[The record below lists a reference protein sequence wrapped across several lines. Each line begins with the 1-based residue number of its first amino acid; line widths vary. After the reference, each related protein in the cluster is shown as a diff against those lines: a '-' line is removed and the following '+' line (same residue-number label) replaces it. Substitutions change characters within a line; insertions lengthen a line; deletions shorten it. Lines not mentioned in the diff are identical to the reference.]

1 MTNWYKNITAQ
12 TYYDIINDP
21 ETYSDPDDPEHFNAN
36 RYFSIGQNEDS
47 EENYCWIWNGR
58 EMRARRGGTH
68 ALNFSDLYSNT
79 KENPNIYRGWYDPSQ
94 KLISV
99 IIPRLKGQVDP
110 ALEPESLPTKLRV
123 ILSDYFGTDNKI
135 MVF

>member
-21 ETYSDPDDPEHFNAN
+21 ETYSDSDDPEHFNAN
-36 RYFSIGQNEDS
+36 RYFSIGQNEDV

-58 EMRARRGGTH
+58 EMRTRRGGTH
-68 ALNFSDLYSNT
+68 ALNFPDLYSNS
-79 KENPNIYRGWYDPSQ
+79 KEDPNIYRGWYDPSQ

-99 IIPRLKGQVDP
+99 TTVQ
-110 ALEPESLPTKLRV
+110 
-123 ILSDYFGTDNKI
+123 
-135 MVF
+135 